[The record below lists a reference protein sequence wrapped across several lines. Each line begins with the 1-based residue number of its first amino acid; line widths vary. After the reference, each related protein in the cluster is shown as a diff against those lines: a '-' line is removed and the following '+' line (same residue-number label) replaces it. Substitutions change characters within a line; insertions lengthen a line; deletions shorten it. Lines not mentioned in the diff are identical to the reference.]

1 MKASVAFVSGLV
13 VGAAGG
19 VIFGATYMKNKIEEV
34 IEERVD
40 EEVKNFIDD
49 YFARKEEDDEPEEES
64 DISESETYNSLHENL
79 KQNYHKPDPSKIFRD
94 PLMEHPEEPE
104 EESDILEESP
114 VKKPK
119 EDDEMKEPRLISED
133 KFDDGDDTYSKETLY
148 FYQDDDVL
156 TDEDEH
162 ELDNELE
169 YLGNTLDKF
178 GFRDNDEQLIHVRN
192 EEKKTDYEVIKVFAA
207 FRD

>member
-1 MKASVAFVSGLV
+1 MKASVAFVSGLA

-19 VIFGATYMKNKIEEV
+19 VIFGAAYMKNKIEEV

-40 EEVKNFIDD
+40 EEVKNFVDD
-49 YFARKEEDDEPEEES
+49 YFARKEEIEEEEEE
-64 DISESETYNSLHENL
+64 DIPDPEETYNSLHENL

-104 EESDILEESP
+104 EESDILEENP

-133 KFDDGDDTYSKETLY
+133 KYDDGDDTYAKELLY

-162 ELDNELE
+162 EIENELE
-169 YLGNTLDKF
+169 VVGGTLDKF
-178 GFRDNDEQLIHVRN
+178 GFRDNDEQVIHVRN
-192 EEKKTDYEVIKVFAA
+192 EEKKTDYEVIKIFAA